1 MDELTI
7 TKRISKM
14 GDNIILIIPKDLKG
28 QIDANDLVE
37 ARLKII
43 SKGKKNYS
51 VPKKKSATPSAK
63 KTPKPNKKI
72 VDITKHLKDQG
83 YDLDSIKAVM
93 KKNGYKS
100 SDVDLAIKSL
110 K

>member
-1 MDELTI
+1 MEELTI

-43 SKGKKNYS
+43 SKGNKSYS
-51 VPKKKSATPSAK
+51 VSKKKSTS
-63 KTPKPNKKI
+63 TPKNTKKPVEKILGI
-72 VDITKHLKDQG
+72 VRHLKDQG
-83 YDLDSIKAVM
+83 YDLDSIRAVM

-100 SDVDLAIKSL
+100 SDVDVAIKSI